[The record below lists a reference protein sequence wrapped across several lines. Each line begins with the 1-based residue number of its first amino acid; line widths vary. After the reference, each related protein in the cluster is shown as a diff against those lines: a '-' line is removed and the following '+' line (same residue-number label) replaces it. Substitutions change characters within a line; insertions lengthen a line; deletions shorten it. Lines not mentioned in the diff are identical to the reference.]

1 MHFNRGS
8 LPHLRQEYQHI
19 SKASRNP
26 TFPSS
31 QQTPDTMSTPRLTF
45 LYPHLFRAL
54 RTGEPAAKAL
64 HTRTRSSPPQHP
76 QNRAFTT
83 SKRQHSKFPKRA
95 GKATGPFVPEG
106 EDVVEEPL
114 TSTSDTPDKQKEAK
128 SKFREAV
135 ETESQRAKAEKDA
148 HTTGP
153 LSAETQAAAELP
165 GYDEET
171 GKATGVNSLWDQE
184 GGDKLSPLQQAAV
197 NTQDT
202 VAPLDRIFEM
212 PPPENL
218 EEVNAS
224 KPPHLQMP
232 PYVHHFD
239 TYTLVKQVQ
248 LSGFSEDQAITAMK
262 AVRGLLS
269 VNLDVAKAG
278 LVSKS
283 DVENVSRARGLG
295 RERGGPEY

>member
-1 MHFNRGS
+1 M
-8 LPHLRQEYQHI
+8 
-19 SKASRNP
+19 
-26 TFPSS
+26 
-31 QQTPDTMSTPRLTF
+31 
-45 LYPHLFRAL
+45 
-54 RTGEPAAKAL
+54 
-64 HTRTRSSPPQHP
+64 
-76 QNRAFTT
+76 
-83 SKRQHSKFPKRA
+83 
-95 GKATGPFVPEG
+95 
-106 EDVVEEPL
+106 
-114 TSTSDTPDKQKEAK
+114 
-128 SKFREAV
+128 
-135 ETESQRAKAEKDA
+135 
-148 HTTGP
+148 
-153 LSAETQAAAELP
+153 
-165 GYDEET
+165 
-171 GKATGVNSLWDQE
+171 NSLWDQE